1 MIRENELARGRG
13 KAAPRPRRFSPFG
26 RKRKSDPASPP
37 QPTARSRD
45 RRSDLTVAAL
55 GVTLGLICALFPWYI
70 FFNPEEFGVRAMKFG
85 GSGGGTEPI
94 VLGAQPERVGAPVA
108 VQEIPPMKLDLLATG
123 TATRRSEDDGR
134 GGHAGLDRAALPGR
148 RSLRFRLVQIAN
160 GRAMIEDDTGLFIVQ
175 RGSILPDNSRVATI
189 EERDGRVCAGHRQ
202 ATASSRFPGND
213 VSAKQPAAPRKA
225 RARLAA

>member
-1 MIRENELARGRG
+1 MWPRRKADRLLEEMIRENELAGG
-13 KAAPRPRRFSPFG
+13 DTAAARPRRLSPFN
-26 RKRKSDPASPP
+26 RKRKSTPFTA

-108 VQEIPPMKLDLLATG
+108 VQEIPPMKLDVLATG
-123 TATRRSEDDGR
+123 TAAKEPEEADEEGTP
-134 GGHAGLDRAALPGR
+134 GLTEQPFPAPVA
-148 RSLRFRLVQIAN
+148 SFWIVQIAN
-160 GRAMIEDDTGLFIVQ
+160 GRAMIEDDTGLFVVQ
-175 RGSILPDNSRVATI
+175 PGSMLPDNSLVATI
-189 EERDGRVCAGHRQ
+189 EGRDGRAVLVTDMGAILEI
-202 ATASSRFPGND
+202 SE
-213 VSAKQPAAPRKA
+213 
-225 RARLAA
+225 

>member
-1 MIRENELARGRG
+1 MWPRRKADRLLEEMIRENKLVEQQEAV
-13 KAAPRPRRFSPFG
+13 PRQRRFSLFG
-26 RKRKSDPASPP
+26 RKRKPVPFTA

-108 VQEIPPMKLDLLATG
+108 SQEIPPTKLDLLVHRHGHRRKAKRR
-123 TATRRSEDDGR
+123 TRRAR
-134 GGHAGLDRAALPGR
+134 PGLTEQPFPAPVV
-148 RSLRFRLVQIAN
+148 SFRLVQIAN
-160 GRAMIEDDTGLFIVQ
+160 GRAMIEDDTGLFVVQ
-175 RGSILPDNSRVATI
+175 PGSILPDDSRVKSI
-189 EERDGRVCAGHRQ
+189 EERDGRPVLVTDAGTVLEV
-202 ATASSRFPGND
+202 AD
-213 VSAKQPAAPRKA
+213 
-225 RARLAA
+225 